1 MAAKQLV
8 MGLGVADD
16 NADGDSQCCVY
27 CDSVVVRSETG
38 LVNTPISERG
48 EGL

>member
-16 NADGDSQCCVY
+16 NADGDSQCWVY
-27 CDSVVVRSETG
+27 WDYVQSETG
-38 LVNTPISERG
+38 LVNTPISERDK
-48 EGL
+48 GL